1 MSVARESLTMNEIWR
16 RGCAALVR
24 ELGPDGF
31 VRFVQ
36 HLQQGKGD
44 YTREHRR
51 LVDEVDLPQ
60 LKELLCK
67 GRRKRAR
74 SA

>member
-1 MSVARESLTMNEIWR
+1 MNEIWH

-24 ELGPDGF
+24 ELGPEGF

-44 YTREHRR
+44 YTRERR
-51 LVDEVDLPQ
+51 KWVDSVGLP
-60 LKELLCK
+60 ELRQMLSK
-67 GRRKRAR
+67 GRRKRTR
-74 SA
+74 GM